1 MDKDMENKKNLRI
14 LVTDDDADVQDLLST
29 YLSAQGMEITTAD
42 NGVNALKKLKEKE
55 FDLVISDVMMPEMG
69 GIELLKRTTKEYP
82 EIATLMLTS
91 MDETQIATQ
100 AMQLG
105 AYDYI
110 LKPVDF
116 GQLNLCIQNALSKQG
131 LIRENRAYKQQ
142 LEKMVREQGDVI
154 NQQRSQLMHA
164 DKLSSIGMLIS
175 GICHEINNPLSFIKS
190 NIELLGLYF
199 GNLAKTLEEYA
210 TEHPGYKLKNMN
222 MGEVVKNINGMLE
235 DSSHGVQKITAIVDD
250 IMGFSRKKSE
260 EKRPFSMKE
269 CVESSLNLARFITKN
284 KVKVI
289 TEFDPDAPLVLGQP
303 QKIEQVLLNLFQ
315 NAVYAMRGRAGAEL
329 NIAVRRTTGKK
340 DAEKQVAVE
349 VRDNGPG
356 MPEEVRLH
364 IFEPYY
370 TTKPSG
376 EGTGLGLFISKDII
390 EGHGGTIEVASGT
403 GGTVFVIT
411 LPAAK
416 KENAAS

>member
-1 MDKDMENKKNLRI
+1 MENKKNLKV
-14 LVTDDDADVQDLLST
+14 LVVDDDADVQDLLNT
-29 YLSAQGMEITTAD
+29 YLSAQGMEIATAD
-42 NGVNALKKLKEKE
+42 NGVDALKKLKEKD
-55 FDLVISDVMMPEMG
+55 FSIIISDIMMPEMG

-82 EIATLMLTS
+82 ETATLMLTS

-100 AMQLG
+100 AMQVG

-116 GQLNLCIQNALSKQG
+116 VQLNLCIQNALAKQR

-154 NQQRSQLMHA
+154 NQQRSQLLHA
-164 DKLSSIGMLIS
+164 DKLSWIGMLIS

-199 GNLAKTLEEYA
+199 GNLAKVLQEYA
-210 TEHPGYKLKNMN
+210 REHPGYKLKNMG
-222 MGEVVKNINGMLE
+222 MEEVLKNITGMLE
-235 DSSHGVQKITAIVDD
+235 DSSHGVQKISTIVDD
-250 IMGFSRKKSE
+250 IMGFSRKKSD

-284 KVKVI
+284 KVKVA
-289 TEFDPDAPLVLGQP
+289 TEFDPDLPPVLGQP
-303 QKIEQVLLNLFQ
+303 QKMEQVLLNLFQ
-315 NAVYAMRGRAGAEL
+315 NAVYAMRGMPGAEL
-329 NIAVRRTTGKK
+329 AIAVRLTCGQEDGGR
-340 DAEKQVAVE
+340 QVAVE

-356 MPEEVRLH
+356 MPEEIPRH

-390 EGHGGTIEVASGT
+390 EGHGGTIGVESDPGR
-403 GGTVFVIT
+403 TVFTIA
-411 LPAAK
+411 LPALDQA
-416 KENAAS
+416 